1 MSTVAKSPAEL
12 IADLTDQVRLLRQ
25 DVGNLTATATTKAE
39 GARLMASVQKITI
52 DALEQNRQIG
62 STEAEMSRRMHRD
75 SVTAAQ
81 EAAGKAVRGLED
93 QISAAAN
100 HMRLEAVKG
109 RQQALYSF
117 GGGLAVFGGIAA
129 LGAILGIVA
138 LLLIQGRGDAQAFGK
153 YPLTYCTGAG
163 GQVASTSDG
172 TRFCGIWIDPPKQTE

>member
-1 MSTVAKSPAEL
+1 MSAAAKSPAEL

-39 GARLMASVQKITI
+39 AAKLMASVQKITA

-62 STEAEMSRRMHRD
+62 SAAAEMSRRMHRD

-81 EAAGKAVRGLED
+81 EAAGQAVRGLED

-117 GGGLAVFGGIAA
+117 GGGLAVFGGIVA
-129 LGAILGIVA
+129 LGGVLGIVA
-138 LLLIQGRGDAQAFGK
+138 LLLIQGRGDANSFGRN
-153 YPLTYCTGAG
+153 PGLFCASAG
-163 GQVASTSDG
+163 GERG
-172 TRFCGIWIDPPKQTE
+172 TMESNGEAYCVFWPDRE

>member
-1 MSTVAKSPAEL
+1 MSAVAKSPAEL

-39 GARLMASVQKITI
+39 AARLMASVQKITI

-62 STEAEMSRRMHRD
+62 STAAEMSRRMHQD
-75 SVTAAQ
+75 SLTAAQ
-81 EAAGKAVRGLED
+81 EAAGQAVKGLED

-129 LGAILGIVA
+129 LGAVLGIVA
-138 LLLIQGRGDAQAFGK
+138 LLLIQGRGDANSFGRN
-153 YPLTYCTGAG
+153 PGLFCGSAG
-163 GQVASTSDG
+163 GERG
-172 TRFCGIWIDPPKQTE
+172 TLISSGEGYCVFWIDRQ

>member
-1 MSTVAKSPAEL
+1 MSAAAKSPAEL

-39 GARLMASVQKITI
+39 AARLMASVQKITA

-62 STEAEMSRRMHRD
+62 STAAEMSRRMHRD
-75 SVTAAQ
+75 SLTAAQ
-81 EAAGKAVRGLED
+81 EAAGQAVRGLED
-93 QISAAAN
+93 KISAAAN

-117 GGGLAVFGGIAA
+117 GGGLAVFGGLLA
-129 LGAILGIVA
+129 LGGVLGIVA
-138 LLLIQGRGDAQAFGK
+138 LLLIQGRGDARAFGK
-153 YPLTYCTGAG
+153 YPLTYCTAAG

-172 TRFCGIWIDPPKQTE
+172 SRFCGIWIDPPKQTD

>member
-1 MSTVAKSPAEL
+1 MSAAAKSPAEL
-12 IADLTDQVRLLRQ
+12 IADLTDHVRLLRQ

-39 GARLMASVQKITI
+39 AARLMASVQKITI

-62 STEAEMSRRMHRD
+62 STAAEMSRRMHRD

-81 EAAGKAVRGLED
+81 EAAGQAVRGLED

-129 LGAILGIVA
+129 LGAVLGIVVA
-138 LLLIQGRGDAQAFGK
+138 FWITGRGDAHFFGRN
-153 YPLTYCTGAG
+153 PGLFCSSAG
-163 GQVASTSDG
+163 GERGTTSSTGEGYCVFWLD
-172 TRFCGIWIDPPKQTE
+172 RQ

>member
-1 MSTVAKSPAEL
+1 MSAAAKSPAEL

-39 GARLMASVQKITI
+39 AAKLRASVQKITI

-62 STEAEMSRRMHRD
+62 STAAEMSRRMHRD
-75 SVTAAQ
+75 SLTAAQ
-81 EAAGKAVRGLED
+81 EAAGQAVRGLED
-93 QISAAAN
+93 KISAAAN

-129 LGAILGIVA
+129 LGAVLGIVA
-138 LLLIQGRGDAQAFGK
+138 LLLIQGRGDAREFGK
-153 YPLTYCTGAG
+153 RPGVFCTSAG
-163 GQVASTSDG
+163 GELVTG
-172 TRFCGIWIDPPKQTE
+172 TTGRRFCAFWVDPYVPVN